1 MTTFERTMAETTEKH
16 WGDILQYAKRDWPNS
31 TREQLDEA
39 LAGAK
44 GQFQTGAK
52 SGAYAALRWC
62 ANLMQRMERREI
74 APKTAADMLI
84 AAADSLGFGQ
94 PQATREIGEEAD
106 G

>member
-1 MTTFERTMAETTEKH
+1 MTTFEKAMAETVEKH
-16 WGDILQYAKRDWPNS
+16 WSQILDYAQDDHPEA

-44 GQFQTGAK
+44 GQFETGAK

-62 ANLMQRMERREI
+62 ANLMMRLERKEI

-84 AAADSLGFGQ
+84 TASNSIGFNK
-94 PQATREIGEEAD
+94 D
-106 G
+106 GR